1 MNLVQNIYFALG
13 VYVDCSKLATEKNK
27 KQLQQIA
34 DYIYEAIVH
43 SPSIV
48 IFDDLD
54 SLISFSPDNLKS
66 QSSNSSAI
74 VKYLIDMLDEYR
86 DKSHGMCGYGPVAFL
101 ASAKSLK
108 CLPQELTSSG
118 RFDLHVQVPGLSA
131 PARIEILRQTI
142 VKLHLLCTAE
152 IISNIA
158 SKCDGYDAYDLGIL
172 VDNTVLAASDRLL
185 GSSTVNLV
193 EEDFLK
199 AMRNFSPVAMR
210 DISKFSPE
218 ISNGWEDVGG
228 LSEVVNVIKETIE
241 LPLKYPK
248 FSAGAPVR
256 LRSNILLYGPT
267 GCGKTHVVKSV
278 AAAYSLRFIPIK
290 GPELMNMYIG
300 STEQYVRDTFAK
312 AAAALPCLLFFDEFE
327 SLVPQ
332 RGKHGTQVTDR
343 VVNQFLTE
351 LDGVEALTGVFVF
364 AATNKP
370 REIDAALLRPG
381 RFDRL
386 VFCDFPQWNE
396 RLDILRVLSKE
407 LPLASDADLE
417 LVASMTEGFSGA
429 DLKAILTDAG
439 LEAAKEAVRC
449 QPGDGS
455 GDIPQELPLI
465 TSGTLMSV
473 ASEARPS
480 TSEED
485 RRSLREMFSQFS
497 TSRKS
502 SISTERREANG
513 QGQRVAVA
521 ES

>member
-1 MNLVQNIYFALG
+1 CACFFICR

-43 SPSIV
+43 PPSVV

-118 RFDLHVQVPGLSA
+118 RFDLHVQVAGLSV

-142 VKLHLLCTAE
+142 VKLHLLCSAE

-158 SKCDGYDAYDLGIL
+158 SKCDGYDAYDLEIL
-172 VDNTVLAASDRLL
+172 VDKAVLAASDRLL

-248 FSAGAPVR
+248 FFAGAPVR

-267 GCGKTHVVKSV
+267 GCGKTLCCEICSCCVFFTVHSNQG
-278 AAAYSLRFIPIK
+278 ARID
-290 GPELMNMYIG
+290 E
-300 STEQYVRDTFAK
+300 YVHWFY
-312 AAAALPCLLFFDEFE
+312 
-327 SLVPQ
+327 
-332 RGKHGTQVTDR
+332 
-343 VVNQFLTE
+343 
-351 LDGVEALTGVFVF
+351 
-364 AATNKP
+364 
-370 REIDAALLRPG
+370 
-381 RFDRL
+381 
-386 VFCDFPQWNE
+386 
-396 RLDILRVLSKE
+396 
-407 LPLASDADLE
+407 
-417 LVASMTEGFSGA
+417 
-429 DLKAILTDAG
+429 
-439 LEAAKEAVRC
+439 
-449 QPGDGS
+449 
-455 GDIPQELPLI
+455 
-465 TSGTLMSV
+465 
-473 ASEARPS
+473 
-480 TSEED
+480 
-485 RRSLREMFSQFS
+485 
-497 TSRKS
+497 
-502 SISTERREANG
+502 
-513 QGQRVAVA
+513 
-521 ES
+521 